1 MKKLWIAIM
10 VTVLCVASAGLS
22 PAAEQKGKTSRTE
35 AKALV
40 EKAAAYIKA
49 NGKEKAFVEFSNP
62 KGKFAKNDLYVFAI
76 GFNGVFLAHGA
87 NQSLIGKNQ
96 LQSKDENVRLVT
108 IGLIE
113 TAQKGGGWYDYKW
126 PNPLSGK
133 MQKKSS
139 YIYKVDDSVFI
150 GCGVYN

>member
-1 MKKLWIAIM
+1 MKKLWIAII
-10 VTVLCVASAGLS
+10 VVILGVSSAALS
-22 PAAEQKGKTSRTE
+22 LAGEQKGKGSRTE
-35 AKALV
+35 AKALI

-62 KGKFAKNDLYVFAI
+62 KGRFSKKDLYLFAI